1 MTKSRLAAAVAALL
15 AFAPHLQADDLKIGE
30 FVFDA
35 KAPWVAQQPSSAMR
49 AAELKFDAEGD
60 VDPVAIF
67 FTFGPGQGG
76 DAQGNIDRWKGMF
89 QGGPSAEEKVDL
101 AKGTILVVLTGT
113 YLDGPPFGGQKTP
126 RPDYRMLAAFL
137 PSEQGTDY
145 VRLTGSIAEVD
156 AARGAFED
164 LINSALD

>member
-1 MTKSRLAAAVAALL
+1 
-15 AFAPHLQADDLKIGE
+15 
-30 FVFDA
+30 
-35 KAPWVAQQPSSAMR
+35 
-49 AAELKFDAEGD
+49 
-60 VDPVAIF
+60 
-67 FTFGPGQGG
+67 
-76 DAQGNIDRWKGMF
+76 MF

-137 PSEQGTDY
+137 PSEQGTVY
-145 VRLTGSIAEVD
+145 VRLTGPIAAVD

-164 LINSALD
+164 LIKSALD